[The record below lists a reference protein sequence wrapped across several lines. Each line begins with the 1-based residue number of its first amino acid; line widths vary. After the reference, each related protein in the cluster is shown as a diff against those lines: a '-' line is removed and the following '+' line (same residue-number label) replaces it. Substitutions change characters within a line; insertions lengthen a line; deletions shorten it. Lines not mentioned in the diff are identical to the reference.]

1 MIKHIVMW
9 KLKDSAEGRDKLENA
24 RIIKEE
30 VESLKN
36 EISEIIDI
44 EVGINIV
51 DDAQSYDIVLYSTFA
66 SSEDLDK
73 YQKHPLHV
81 KVAGYIGKVR
91 ESRVVVDYEI

>member
-9 KLKDSAEGRDKLENA
+9 KLKDNAEGKDKLENA
-24 RIIKEE
+24 RIIKQEIE
-30 VESLKN
+30 ALKN

-51 DDAQSYDIVLYSTFA
+51 DDVQSCDIVLYSTFKD
-66 SSEDLDK
+66 SEDLEK
-73 YQKHPLHV
+73 YLKHPSHV
-81 KVAGYIGKVR
+81 KAAGYIGKVR

>member
-66 SSEDLDK
+66 SPEDLDK
-73 YQKHPLHV
+73 YQKHPSHV
-81 KVAGYIGKVR
+81 KAAGYIGKVR